1 MSDNEEGSYY
11 EEVEEVLD
19 DDEYEVVEEEV
30 TERGLA
36 DEEATEQEF
45 TEVSIQESSIHEVS
59 PEDERA
65 AKRAALVKR
74 EQELK
79 AKLAILQQQA
89 ENQKQKEEA
98 QASQQQPQQEPEAAA
113 APVPSQ
119 PPEAAPMPTPKIEDA
134 SIVAPPGAIELPPGP
149 LGVIFSGPNPTVLK
163 TITATSAVKDRLRV
177 GMVIERM
184 IVVGQKEFVGLGPID
199 LSKALKAYSGQ
210 EYTRCFVIQSLGGT
224 RASQQPLAV
233 PPPPVRAPVQST
245 QQGDPSI
252 VAPPGAIQLPHG
264 PLGIVFR
271 GPNPTVVK
279 KIGDTSAVKG
289 LLEVGDIVEKLI
301 IVGEKEITGLAPI
314 ELSSVLKTYSG
325 SQFTRCL
332 VITRNTAVAPKP
344 KSSSVVAPD
353 GSITLPAGPLG
364 VVFSGPTPTIK
375 KIGENSSVQGLLQV
389 GDVVEKLVVV
399 GEKEMTEMTPTELSA
414 ALKSYSGAEYTRCLV
429 INRGSV
435 GTGGGPSIVAPEGSI
450 VLPPGKLGI
459 TFQGPPSRISKIAE
473 GSSVQGLL
481 KVGDVVERLVIVGEE
496 EMVGLSPIALS
507 NALKSYSGQQHTRCM
522 VISRE
527 ANGPSSD
534 PSIVAPEGSIMLPP
548 GLLGIS
554 FNGKTPTIK
563 KIAQGSTVEGL
574 LQVGDVVEK
583 LVVVGE
589 EEMTDLSPTEL
600 STALKKYS
608 EPQYTRCLVIK
619 ESAIPEGSVVLPPG
633 PLGVVF
639 SGPTPT
645 IKKIGENSS
654 VQGLLQVGDVVE
666 KLVVVGEKEMTEMTP
681 TELSAALKSYSGAE
695 YTRCLVLVGSRIQ
708 SLSGVQ
714 AAPVPSLE
722 GTIPLPLG
730 ALGVVFSGT
739 PPTVKQINPSSPM
752 KGVLNV
758 GDKIEELIL
767 VGRKQV
773 AEMSSTALTQALK
786 ACSGPEYSRFLVVN
800 PASPTASQEPDLS
813 LGNNLPAEAE
823 PDIVSQTFS
832 EEDEANEDVMQ
843 DEEELD
849 DDYAEENENAFHEEE
864 EIVSSN
870 EAEEEFPEEADEKFD
885 VQDEESPVSVQEEE
899 ATRMAEEEATRKAE
913 EEAALKAKL
922 QAEIAALEAQ
932 MEQTKAAEQAALRQK
947 EKDAAAKREAEDAAK
962 KEREAAAAQKEEQE
976 KAAAEAE
983 KARKEKIAAKERQ
996 FQESLRKQQERD
1008 NAAAPT
1014 SQPEKEF
1021 YGVEELKSMSVPGL
1035 DYANKEKYLTDK
1047 DFQGVFGMSK
1057 EEFAGIPKWKRV
1069 NLKKQVGLF

>member
-1 MSDNEEGSYY
+1 M
-11 EEVEEVLD
+11 D

-429 INRGSV
+429 
-435 GTGGGPSIVAPEGSI
+435 
-450 VLPPGKLGI
+450 
-459 TFQGPPSRISKIAE
+459 
-473 GSSVQGLL
+473 
-481 KVGDVVERLVIVGEE
+481 
-496 EMVGLSPIALS
+496 
-507 NALKSYSGQQHTRCM
+507 
-522 VISRE
+522 
-527 ANGPSSD
+527 
-534 PSIVAPEGSIMLPP
+534 
-548 GLLGIS
+548 
-554 FNGKTPTIK
+554 
-563 KIAQGSTVEGL
+563 
-574 LQVGDVVEK
+574 
-583 LVVVGE
+583 
-589 EEMTDLSPTEL
+589 
-600 STALKKYS
+600 
-608 EPQYTRCLVIK
+608 
-619 ESAIPEGSVVLPPG
+619 
-633 PLGVVF
+633 
-639 SGPTPT
+639 
-645 IKKIGENSS
+645 
-654 VQGLLQVGDVVE
+654 
-666 KLVVVGEKEMTEMTP
+666 
-681 TELSAALKSYSGAE
+681 
-695 YTRCLVLVGSRIQ
+695 LVGSRSQ

-758 GDKIEELIL
+758 RDKIEELIL